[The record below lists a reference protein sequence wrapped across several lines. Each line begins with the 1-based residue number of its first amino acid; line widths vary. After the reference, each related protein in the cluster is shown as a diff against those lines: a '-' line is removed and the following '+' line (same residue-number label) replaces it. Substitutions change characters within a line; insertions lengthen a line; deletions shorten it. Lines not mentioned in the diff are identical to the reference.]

1 MNKISVFEHPE
12 FGRIR
17 TLDIDGKI
25 WFCASDIASALG
37 YANPRDAVA
46 RHCKPIGVAI
56 YDTPTRSAVQKIK
69 YINEGNVYRLIA
81 GSKLPAAEKFE
92 SWIFDELVPETLKNG
107 GYILERTAKR
117 TMNCWHAP
125 CCLRRAKSRPVTSIS
140 ANCSRQTALPF

>member
-56 YDTPTRSAVQKIK
+56 YDTPTPVSYTHLDVYKRQDWYLDSLSHQ
-69 YINEGNVYRLIA
+69 YISFA
-81 GSKLPAAEKFE
+81 
-92 SWIFDELVPETLKNG
+92 
-107 GYILERTAKR
+107 
-117 TMNCWHAP
+117 
-125 CCLRRAKSRPVTSIS
+125 
-140 ANCSRQTALPF
+140 

>member
-56 YDTPTRSAVQKIK
+56 
-69 YINEGNVYRLIA
+69 
-81 GSKLPAAEKFE
+81 
-92 SWIFDELVPETLKNG
+92 
-107 GYILERTAKR
+107 
-117 TMNCWHAP
+117 
-125 CCLRRAKSRPVTSIS
+125 
-140 ANCSRQTALPF
+140 